1 MPASLP
7 RTIFNWF
14 GVPSTTAGYFCAI
27 GVDDGKCSYGQ
38 PADGAFGSA
47 GIGTERAPGYFSMD
61 ASIGKKFNITEKSY
75 LDFRAEFFNALN
87 HVSWSPPGRTITD
100 PANFGVITSQVQDPR
115 AIQFGL
121 KYIF

>member
-1 MPASLP
+1 
-7 RTIFNWF
+7 
-14 GVPSTTAGYFCAI
+14 
-27 GVDDGKCSYGQ
+27 
-38 PADGAFGSA
+38 
-47 GIGTERAPGYFSMD
+47 MD

-87 HVSWSPPGRTITD
+87 HVSWAPPGRTITD

-115 AIQFGL
+115 NIQFGL